1 MVRKREPSIRL
12 SKNNGVNATIPLC
25 PFCGKPKN
33 MIAMLGAAGD
43 KLAKELGRP
52 DGDLPMYTKIP
63 GDDEPCEECLKTNVH
78 FIVLDR
84 PPAPKGPRPKRVGSF
99 LFPKDAVSSF
109 FSKDVASRVLEKG
122 AGMLEEETANML
134 INAFNKA
141 VENAK
146 KKENN
151 ANEDK
156 KD

>member
-63 GDDEPCEECLKTNVH
+63 GDDEPCEECLKNNIH
-78 FIVLDR
+78 FVVVDR
-84 PPAPKGPRPKRVGSF
+84 LPAPKGPRPKRVGSF
-99 LFPKDAVSSF
+99 LLPRAVAPDF
-109 FSKDVASRVLEKG
+109 LNPDVVDKVMERGGAIIDEKG
-122 AGMLEEETANML
+122 AENLTR
-134 INAFNKA
+134 AFNKA
-141 VENAK
+141 VENAR
-146 KKENN
+146 KEHIS
-151 ANEDK
+151 DST
-156 KD
+156 KDE